1 MTQAE
6 VRLESIKTV
15 NRSEKLLTCAKNGD
29 SKAISDLYNQ
39 YKPIILN
46 YLFHSSGDIHIA
58 EGLTTEV
65 FIRMIKN
72 LPKYKKSKV
81 PFQVWL
87 FKIARNLMIDH
98 YRTTK
103 KYQIVELQE
112 NLVSSSESPES
123 DVERNLEVE
132 KLRKAIHKLTSDQSD
147 VIILRFIAEMPISQV
162 AQIMKKS
169 EGAVK
174 MLQSRAIQAL
184 YQLMK

>member
-6 VRLESIKTV
+6 VRLESIETL
-15 NRSEKLLTCAKNGD
+15 NRSEKIISHAKNGD

-39 YKPIILN
+39 YKPIIFN
-46 YLFHSSGDIHIA
+46 YLFHRCGDIHIA

-65 FIRMIKN
+65 FIRMITN

-98 YRTTK
+98 YRLTK
-103 KYQIVELQE
+103 KYQYVELNE
-112 NLVSSSESPES
+112 NLVSSSESPETN
-123 DVERNLEVE
+123 VERNMEVE
-132 KLRKAIHKLTSDQSD
+132 KLRRAIQKLTDDQSD
-147 VIILRFIAEMPISQV
+147 VIILRFIAEMPISEV
-162 AQIMKKS
+162 AHVMKKS

-174 MLQSRAIQAL
+174 MLQNRAIQAL
-184 YQLMK
+184 NQLMK